1 MEQIYNAKWIAYPT
15 RIGRAVCAFEKT
27 FTVDKPV
34 RRAVLQASAI
44 GVYVCSIG
52 GKRVGDEILSPG
64 WTDYRSRVQFQTY
77 DVTDL
82 LEAENTL
89 TARLAEGWRMHPRH
103 SWSEIPMHN
112 TGTAFIAALQIDYED
127 GTQDILYTD
136 ETWDCRLTGTRMAHM
151 YNGETFDAAFC
162 DANSQKAMEVVCG
175 YGEGAGES
183 NGSWSFKKEDATPY
197 PTSLLLPQ
205 ENEPVREQLR
215 LPVKSIF
222 QTPQGDTVIDFG
234 QNMTG
239 YVEFSICGEK
249 GHKASMRCFE
259 VLDKDGNVYLDN
271 LRSAETTVTYY
282 CDGTRRT
289 FKPEFTF
296 YGFQYICLHDWPE
309 EVSPE
314 NFTAI
319 VLFSDMRRTGHFE
332 CSDKDVN
339 RLFENVVWGQ
349 RGNFVDVP
357 TDCPQRDERLGWTG
371 DAQVFART
379 ASYIY
384 DVRRF
389 FKKWLRDL
397 SCGQAANGEVQHV
410 IPSLEWTSG
419 GACGW
424 ADAAVIIPWEVYQT
438 YGDKEVLAEQYVSM
452 RKWID
457 YMYVHSTDGLWL
469 GGEHFADW
477 LNLDGDT
484 PTSKPYLQNAF
495 YLYSTSLFIRA
506 GKALGLDMSTYEAR
520 YDETLAAFRA
530 RFIRDGRI
538 TENTQTACA
547 EALYFG
553 ILNDDEQ
560 KSVAAQLEE
569 LVRECGHLKTGFL
582 GTPYLLPAL
591 SDTGNGKL
599 AYDLLLRHEFPGWL
613 YSVDNGATTIWEH
626 WDSRN
631 PDGSMWDAGMNSFN
645 HYAYGSVA
653 QWMFEYAAGIRHD
666 AEHPA
671 FRRIEFR
678 PLTDERL
685 GYVSASIDTQYGT
698 VASRWEKDGDG
709 YTFTFTVPE
718 GCTAAA
724 YVGNE
729 THELTAGT
737 HTFRV

>member
-1 MEQIYNAKWIAYPT
+1 MDQIYNAKWIAYPE
-15 RIGRAVCAFEKT
+15 RIGRAVCALEKS
-27 FTVDKPV
+27 FTVKKEV

-44 GVYVCSIG
+44 GVYVLSLG
-52 GKRVGDEILSPG
+52 GKRVGDEVFSPG
-64 WTDYRSRVQFQTY
+64 WTDYRYRVQFQTY
-77 DVTDL
+77 DVTDML
-82 LEAENTL
+82 GRDNTL

-103 SWSEIPMHN
+103 VWSEIPLHN
-112 TGTAFIAALQIDYED
+112 TNTAFIAALTIDYAD
-127 GTQDILYTD
+127 GTQDVVYTD
-136 ETWDCRLTGTRMAHM
+136 GTWDCRLTGTRMAHM

-162 DANSQKAMEVVCG
+162 DTHTQKAMEVVCG
-175 YGEGAGES
+175 YGEGADEKRLEHES
-183 NGSWSFKKEDATPY
+183 KIAY
-197 PTSLLLPQ
+197 PTSILLPQ
-205 ENEPVREQLR
+205 ESEPVREMLR
-215 LPVKSIF
+215 LPAVSVF

-234 QNMTG
+234 QNLTG
-239 YVEFSICGEK
+239 YVEFSICGKK

-259 VLDKDGNVYLDN
+259 VLDKDGNVYVDN
-271 LRSAETTVTYY
+271 LRGAQTTVTYY

-296 YGFQYICLHDWPE
+296 YGFQYVCLHDWPE
-309 EVSPE
+309 EVKAE

-319 VLFSDMRRTGHFE
+319 VLFSDMRRTGYFE
-332 CSDKDVN
+332 CSDASVN

-349 RGNFVDVP
+349 RGNFLDVP

-379 ASYIY
+379 ATYIY

-397 SCGQAANGEVQHV
+397 ACGQAANGEVQHV
-410 IPSLEWTSG
+410 IPSLEWERG

-424 ADAAVIIPWEVYQT
+424 ADAAVVIPWQVYQT
-438 YGDKEVLAEQYVSM
+438 YGDKEVLAEQYASM

-457 YMYVHSTDGLWL
+457 YMHAHSTDGLWL

-495 YLYSTSLFIRA
+495 FLYSTSLFIRMSQ
-506 GKALGLDMSTYEAR
+506 ALGVDASKYEKTFA
-520 YDETLAAFRA
+520 ETLSAFRR
-530 RFIRDGRI
+530 RFMRDGRI

-553 ILNDDEQ
+553 FLNEDEQ
-560 KSVAAQLEE
+560 KSVAAQLAE

-591 SDTGNGKL
+591 SENGYGTL

-631 PDGSMWDAGMNSFN
+631 PDGSMWSADMNSFN

-653 QWMFEYAAGIRHD
+653 QWMLETAAGIFHD
-666 AEHPA
+666 EAHPA
-671 FRRIEFR
+671 FTHILFR
-678 PLTDERL
+678 PLTDARL
-685 GYVSASIDTQYGT
+685 TYVQASIDTAHGT
-698 VASRWEKDGDG
+698 VASRWEQDGDG
-709 YTFTFTVPE
+709 YVYTFTVPE
-718 GCTAAA
+718 GCAATA
-724 YVGNE
+724 YIGGE
-729 THELTAGT
+729 TYELTAGR
-737 HTFRV
+737 HTLRA